1 MGLRRTPDQVK
12 ETDRIVRRKLPKGK
26 HTKDTLA
33 KINAALAKRKLPILK
48 SQEALVNLRK
58 GLLRRVEAASPA
70 FPLRALLR
78 RFGGASRAIASY
90 YRGMLVSHMGTWD
103 P

>member
-90 YRGMLVSHMGTWD
+90 YLGMLVSRMGTWD